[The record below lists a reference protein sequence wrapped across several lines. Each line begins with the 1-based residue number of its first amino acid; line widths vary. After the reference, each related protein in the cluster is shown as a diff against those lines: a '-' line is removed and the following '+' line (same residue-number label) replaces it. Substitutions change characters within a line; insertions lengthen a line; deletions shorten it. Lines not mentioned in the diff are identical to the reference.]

1 MTLVQEL
8 LKQSKNGKKELAR
21 QDLIVSVTE
30 QVWAILED
38 SNLSKADLARALET
52 SKSNVTQLLSGN
64 RNMTLATLA
73 DIGEALGAKPKV
85 HFDRQG
91 FIQQGRTGLT
101 PQATTSSQSRGVFNL
116 EAANQLQGTQTIT
129 ARTHGFAKSAMSV
142 GLPFLIT
149 TE

>member
-8 LKQSKNGKKELAR
+8 LKQSKNGKRELAR

-30 QVWAILED
+30 QVWAALEE
-38 SNLSKADLARALET
+38 SNLNKADLARALET

-85 HFDRQG
+85 YFAREGGTHQEKN
-91 FIQQGRTGLT
+91 GLT
-101 PQATTSSQSRGVFNL
+101 PQATTSSQPRTVMSWGNKDQSQ
-116 EAANQLQGTQTIT
+116 AAKPGT
-129 ARTHGFAKSAMSV
+129 ARTRGFAGSLMSL
-142 GLPFLIT
+142 GLPFMIT

>member
-8 LKQSKNGKKELAR
+8 LKQSKNGKRELAR

-30 QVWAILED
+30 QVWAALDD

-73 DIGEALGAKPKV
+73 DIGEALGVKPKI

-91 FIQQGRTGLT
+91 SIHQEKNGLT
-101 PQATTSSQSRGVFNL
+101 PQATTSPHSARFLNCETENQFQSARPG
-116 EAANQLQGTQTIT
+116 AASTY
-129 ARTHGFAKSAMSV
+129 GFSGSVMSV

-149 TE
+149 VE